1 MHKSINSPIDIII
14 KDIFSEKLGIDFQLI
29 QSDTS
34 IQDDLGID
42 SLDYVE
48 IIMEIEKK
56 FNIRITDEESEKFK
70 TINHNNKWLTGFY
83 STNW

>member
-70 TINHNNKWLTGFY
+70 TINHITQFIKLKY
-83 STNW
+83 C